1 MEQFWLGLLVGL
13 ILVLVAQKTL
23 QSRKEVDGAFAHFGN
38 HVKDV
43 IYIFEVKPTF
53 RFRYISPSLDL
64 YLGEGVVAENYENPD
79 DCFRRIHPDD
89 YQLLMNK
96 VSGKMSYDEAISQRW
111 RTNDGRYLHFE
122 EYTTPI
128 YKNGEIVAVQGIIRN
143 VEAAVMKR
151 EELEY
156 VSRHD
161 ELTGVLNR
169 RAFNETIDRLSF
181 KKVGLIVIDLNDLKK
196 INDHQGHSAG
206 DQLLQKTGLLLQGLS
221 ENVYRIGGDEFV
233 VLTDQLQQDELLDLT
248 VSIRSMF
255 ESSYISAA
263 VGAAWEE
270 QLNDFKKLY
279 DQADQNMYKQKN
291 RSKTNR
297 HVPC

>member
-111 RTNDGRYLHFE
+111 RTNDGRYLRFE

-151 EELEY
+151 EKLEY
-156 VSRHD
+156 ESRHD

-169 RAFNETIDRLSF
+169 RAFNEALDCLSR
-181 KKVGLIVIDLNDLKK
+181 KAVGLIVIDLNDLKK
-196 INDHQGHSAG
+196 INDSQGHSAG
-206 DQLLQKTGLLLQGLS
+206 DLLLQKVGFLLQELNTG
-221 ENVYRIGGDEFV
+221 VYRMGGDEFV
-233 VLTDQLQQDELLDLT
+233 VLTNNMQQAKFLDLT
-248 VSIRSMF
+248 ASMKNKF
-255 ESSYISAA
+255 ELNQISAA
-263 VGAAWEE
+263 IGVAWEE
-270 QLNDFKKLY
+270 HLIDFTDLY
-279 DQADQNMYKQKN
+279 NQADRNMYEHKHKY
-291 RSKTNR
+291 KTNR
-297 HVPC
+297 HTPC

>member
-1 MEQFWLGLLVGL
+1 MEQFWSGLLVGL

-64 YLGEGVVAENYENPD
+64 YLGEGVVAKNYENPD

-96 VSGKMSYDEAISQRW
+96 VLGKMSYDEAISQRW
-111 RTNDGRYLHFE
+111 RTNDGRYLRLE

-156 VSRHD
+156 ESRHD

-169 RAFNETIDRLSF
+169 RAFNEALDCLSR
-181 KKVGLIVIDLNDLKK
+181 KAVGLIVIDLNDLKK
-196 INDHQGHSAG
+196 INDSQGHSAG
-206 DQLLQKTGLLLQGLS
+206 DLLLQKVGFLLQELNTG
-221 ENVYRIGGDEFV
+221 VYRMGG
-233 VLTDQLQQDELLDLT
+233 
-248 VSIRSMF
+248 R
-255 ESSYISAA
+255 
-263 VGAAWEE
+263 
-270 QLNDFKKLY
+270 
-279 DQADQNMYKQKN
+279 
-291 RSKTNR
+291 
-297 HVPC
+297 

>member
-1 MEQFWLGLLVGL
+1 MEQFWSGLLVGL
-13 ILVLVAQKTL
+13 ILVLVAQKTF

-38 HVKDV
+38 HAKDV

-64 YLGEGVVAENYENPD
+64 YLGEGVVAKNYENPD

-96 VSGKMSYDEAISQRW
+96 VSGNMSYDEAISQRW
-111 RTNDGRYLHFE
+111 RTNDGRYLRFE

-156 VSRHD
+156 ESRHD

-169 RAFNETIDRLSF
+169 RAFNEALDRLSQ
-181 KKVGLIVIDLNDLKK
+181 KAIGLIVIDLNDLKK
-196 INDHQGHSAG
+196 INDNEGHSAG
-206 DQLLQKTGLLLQGLS
+206 DLLLQKVGFLLQELS
-221 ENVYRIGGDEFV
+221 TDVYRIGGDEFV
-233 VLTDQLQQDELLDLT
+233 VLTDNMQQDELLNLT
-248 VSIRSMF
+248 ALVRNKF
-255 ESSYISAA
+255 EVNHVSAA
-263 VGAAWEE
+263 VGVAWEE
-270 QLNDFKKLY
+270 RLIDFTNLY
-279 DQADQNMYKQKN
+279 NQADQNMYEQK
-291 RSKTNR
+291 RKCKTNR
-297 HVPC
+297 HTLC

>member
-1 MEQFWLGLLVGL
+1 MEQFWSGLLVGL

-64 YLGEGVVAENYENPD
+64 YLGEGVVAKNYENPD

-96 VSGKMSYDEAISQRW
+96 VLGKMSYDEAISQRW
-111 RTNDGRYLHFE
+111 RTNDGRYLRFE

-156 VSRHD
+156 ESRHD

-169 RAFNETIDRLSF
+169 RAFNEALDCLSR
-181 KKVGLIVIDLNDLKK
+181 KAVGLIVIDLNDLKK
-196 INDHQGHSAG
+196 INDSQGHSAG
-206 DQLLQKTGLLLQGLS
+206 DLLLQKVGFLLQELNTG
-221 ENVYRIGGDEFV
+221 VYRMGGDEFV
-233 VLTDQLQQDELLDLT
+233 VLTNNMQQAKFLDLT
-248 VSIRSMF
+248 ASIKNKF
-255 ESSYISAA
+255 ELNQISAA
-263 VGAAWEE
+263 VGVAWEE
-270 QLNDFKKLY
+270 HLIDFTDLY
-279 DQADQNMYKQKN
+279 NQADRNMYEQKHKY
-291 RSKTNR
+291 KTNR
-297 HVPC
+297 HTPC